1 MKVNSIVLAKTNKAL
16 SANAGLVF
24 LNQLIEQ
31 LNLEN
36 KLSKFLP
43 VKKRSEA

>member
-1 MKVNSIVLAKTNKAL
+1 MKVNSIVLAKANKAL